1 MTTTMPEIDRS
12 LVLDE
17 FPDAVIAIDSRDQ
30 ISYVNHAVEGIL
42 GWSSSELVGRPLTVV
57 MPAMQS
63 QRRLGLEALA
73 PSEIARRPRRTS
85 ALHKAGMEVDVEVT
99 LGAYHLDGEEHS
111 IASLRLLE
119 ESVETTL
126 DWQHQLAAQQRV
138 MEVLSQAR
146 TLREGAFGVL
156 SAAGKAFSWDIAAIW
171 LVDPASDV
179 LRTAATWQ
187 SQGVA
192 AKGLADRMKTVMLR
206 SGEGLPGEAWKR
218 RDMVVSIKGT
228 GSSSDHS
235 VLDGPRAICFPIFA
249 SGEVSGVLELFSR
262 EPSGYSGESLSTVK
276 VIARRFGKFINR
288 LHTDETRARMFHEAQ
303 EGVRARD
310 ELLSVAAHELKTPL
324 CGLALR
330 LQTMTLQ
337 ARRSSAQLLPAEEVI
352 TRLDAANR
360 LVQRLMLLMD
370 ELMQVGR
377 FTNDLTQLESEDVNL
392 STLVQEVADR
402 FRDQLAAC
410 ECSLSLTIAPG
421 VSGHWDALQLD
432 QMITNLLSNA
442 MKYGRGKPI
451 EVTLESAEAGATLSV
466 KDFGIGIAPAHQARI
481 FERFERAVSGQHYG
495 GLGLGLWIVRQIV
508 EALGGSIRVRS
519 QPEQGSEF
527 VVFLPRSRDKGSA
540 NGIT

>member
-1 MTTTMPEIDRS
+1 MPEIDRTV
-12 LVLDE
+12 LLDE

-30 ISYVNHAVEGIL
+30 IAYVNHALEGIL
-42 GWSSSELVGRPLTVV
+42 GWSSSDLVGRPLAVV
-57 MPAMQS
+57 MPGMQS
-63 QRRLGLEALA
+63 QRRLGLQALA
-73 PSEIARRPRRTS
+73 PSEVARRPRRTS

-126 DWQHQLAAQQRV
+126 DWQHQLAAQQKV

-146 TLREGAFGVL
+146 TVREGAFGVL

-179 LRTAATWQ
+179 LRTGATWQ
-187 SQGVA
+187 AQGVTE
-192 AKGLADRMKTVMLR
+192 KGLADRMKTVALR
-206 SGEGLPGEAWKR
+206 RGEGLPGEAWKS
-218 RDMVVSIKGT
+218 RDMAVSIKET
-228 GSSSDHS
+228 GSSSGDS
-235 VLDGPRAICFPIFA
+235 GAIDGPRAICFPIFT

-262 EPSGYSGESLSTVK
+262 EPSAYSGESLSTVK

-288 LHTDETRARMFHEAQ
+288 LHTDESRARMFHEAQ

-370 ELMQVGR
+370 ELMQVAR
-377 FTNDLTQLESEDVNL
+377 FTNDKTHLESEEVNL
-392 STLVQEVADR
+392 STLVREVADR

-410 ECSLSLTIAPG
+410 ECSLNLTIAPG
-421 VSGHWDALQLD
+421 VSGKWDALQLD
-432 QMITNLLSNA
+432 QMLTNLLSNA

-451 EVTLESAEAGATLSV
+451 EVKLESTEAGATFSI
-466 KDFGIGIAPAHQARI
+466 KDFGIGIAPEHQARI

-508 EALGGSIRVRS
+508 EALGGNIRVLS
-519 QPEQGSEF
+519 QPGQGSEF
-527 VVFLPRSRDKGSA
+527 VVFLPRSREQGS
-540 NGIT
+540 G

>member
-1 MTTTMPEIDRS
+1 ME
-12 LVLDE
+12 
-17 FPDAVIAIDSRDQ
+17 A
-30 ISYVNHAVEGIL
+30 
-42 GWSSSELVGRPLTVV
+42 
-57 MPAMQS
+57 
-63 QRRLGLEALA
+63 QRRVGLEALA

-85 ALHKAGMEVDVEVT
+85 ALHKARMEVDVEVT
-99 LGAYHLDGEEHS
+99 LGAYHLDGEEHL

-146 TLREGAFGVL
+146 TVREGAFGVL

-171 LVDPASDV
+171 LVVPAADV

-187 SQGVA
+187 SPGVS
-192 AKGLADRMKTVMLR
+192 AKGLADRMKTVTLR

-218 RDMVVSIKGT
+218 RDMVVSIKET
-228 GSSSDHS
+228 GSSSTNS
-235 VLDGPRAICFPIFA
+235 GAIDGPRAICFPIFT

-262 EPSGYSGESLSTVK
+262 EPSAYSGESLSTVK

-288 LHTDETRARMFHEAQ
+288 LHTDESRARMFHEAQ

-330 LQTMTLQ
+330 LQTMPLQ

-370 ELMQVGR
+370 ELMQLGR
-377 FTNDLTQLESEDVNL
+377 FTNDLTQL
-392 STLVQEVADR
+392 
-402 FRDQLAAC
+402 
-410 ECSLSLTIAPG
+410 
-421 VSGHWDALQLD
+421 
-432 QMITNLLSNA
+432 
-442 MKYGRGKPI
+442 
-451 EVTLESAEAGATLSV
+451 
-466 KDFGIGIAPAHQARI
+466 
-481 FERFERAVSGQHYG
+481 
-495 GLGLGLWIVRQIV
+495 
-508 EALGGSIRVRS
+508 
-519 QPEQGSEF
+519 GSEHMD
-527 VVFLPRSRDKGSA
+527 LPPQVHS
-540 NGIT
+540 

>member
-1 MTTTMPEIDRS
+1 
-12 LVLDE
+12 
-17 FPDAVIAIDSRDQ
+17 
-30 ISYVNHAVEGIL
+30 
-42 GWSSSELVGRPLTVV
+42 
-57 MPAMQS
+57 PA
-63 QRRLGLEALA
+63 A
-73 PSEIARRPRRTS
+73 
-85 ALHKAGMEVDVEVT
+85 
-99 LGAYHLDGEEHS
+99 
-111 IASLRLLE
+111 
-119 ESVETTL
+119 
-126 DWQHQLAAQQRV
+126 
-138 MEVLSQAR
+138 
-146 TLREGAFGVL
+146 
-156 SAAGKAFSWDIAAIW
+156 
-171 LVDPASDV
+171 DV

-262 EPSGYSGESLSTVK
+262 EPSAYSGESLSTVK

-337 ARRSSAQLLPAEEVI
+337 ARRSSAQLIPAEEVI

-370 ELMQVGR
+370 ELMQVSR
-377 FTNDLTQLESEDVNL
+377 FTNDRIQLESEDVNL
-392 STLVQEVADR
+392 SSLMRDVTDR
-402 FRDQLAAC
+402 FRDQLASS
-410 ECSLSLTIAPG
+410 ECSLNLTIAPG
-421 VSGHWDALQLD
+421 VSGKWDALQLD
-432 QMITNLLSNA
+432 QMISNLLSNA

-451 EVTLESAEAGATLSV
+451 EIKLESDENRATLSI
-466 KDFGIGIAPAHQARI
+466 KDFGIGIAPEHQARI
-481 FERFERAVSGQHYG
+481 FERFERAVTGQHYG

-508 EALGGSIRVRS
+508 EALGGKISVQS
-519 QPEQGSEF
+519 EPGQGSLF
-527 VVFLPRSRDKGSA
+527 VVSIPRSPPQSSVGGS
-540 NGIT
+540 GSH

>member
-1 MTTTMPEIDRS
+1 MPEIDRS
-12 LVLDE
+12 VLLDE

-42 GWSSSELVGRPLTVV
+42 GWSSSELLGRPLTVV

-63 QRRLGLEALA
+63 QRRLGMQALA
-73 PSEIARRPRRTS
+73 ESEVARRPHRTS

-146 TLREGAFGVL
+146 TIREGAFGVL
-156 SAAGKAFSWDIAAIW
+156 TAAGKALSWDIAAIW

-187 SQGVA
+187 SQGVT
-192 AKGLADRMKTVMLR
+192 AKGLADRMATVTLGR
-206 SGEGLPGEAWKR
+206 GEGLPGEAWKSR
-218 RDMVVSIKGT
+218 EMAVSIKGT
-228 GSSSDHS
+228 GSSSGHS
-235 VLDGPRAICFPIFA
+235 GGIDGPRAICFPIFA
-249 SGEVSGVLELFSR
+249 SGEVIGVLEFFSR
-262 EPSGYSGESLSTVK
+262 EPSAYSGESLATMK
-276 VIARRFGKFINR
+276 VIARRIGKFIDR
-288 LHTDETRARMFHEAQ
+288 LHTDETRARMYHEAQ

-370 ELMQVGR
+370 ELMQVSR
-377 FTNDLTQLESEDVNL
+377 FTNDRTQLESEDVNL
-392 STLVQEVADR
+392 SILVREVADR
-402 FRDQLAAC
+402 FRDQLPSC
-410 ECSLSLTIAPG
+410 ECSLNLTIAPG
-421 VSGHWDALQLD
+421 VTGKWDALQLD

-451 EVTLESAEAGATLSV
+451 EIRLESDENGATLRI
-466 KDFGIGIAPAHQARI
+466 KDFGIGIAPEHQARI

-508 EALGGSIRVRS
+508 EALDGKIRVHS
-519 QPEQGSEF
+519 EPGQGSEF
-527 VVFLPRSRDKGSA
+527 LVSIPRSREQGSA
-540 NGIT
+540 N

>member
-1 MTTTMPEIDRS
+1 MPEIDPNI
-12 LVLDE
+12 LLDQ

-42 GWSSSELVGRPLTVV
+42 GWSSSELIGRPLTVV
-57 MPAMQS
+57 MPGMQS
-63 QRRLGLEALA
+63 QRKLGLQALA
-73 PSEIARRPRRTS
+73 PSEVARRPHRTS

-99 LGAYHLDGEEHS
+99 LGAYHLGGEEHS

-126 DWQHQLAAQQRV
+126 DWQHQLAAQQRA

-146 TLREGAFGVL
+146 TVREGAFGVL
-156 SAAGKAFSWDIAAIW
+156 SAAGKAFSWDIAAVW
-171 LVDPASDV
+171 LVDPSADV

-187 SQGVA
+187 SAGVTS
-192 AKGLADRMKTVMLR
+192 KGLADRMKTVTLR
-206 SGEGLPGEAWKR
+206 RGEGLPGEAWKS
-218 RDMVVSIKGT
+218 RDMVVSIKEAG
-228 GSSSDHS
+228 GPAGDSGAI
-235 VLDGPRAICFPIFA
+235 DGPRAICFPIFTA
-249 SGEVSGVLELFSR
+249 GEVSGVLEFFSR
-262 EPSGYSGESLSTVK
+262 EPSAYSGESLSTVK
-276 VIARRFGKFINR
+276 VIARRFGKFLSR

-352 TRLDAANR
+352 ARLDAANR

-370 ELMQVGR
+370 ELMQVSR
-377 FTNDLTQLESEDVNL
+377 FTNDRTNLESEDVNL
-392 STLVQEVADR
+392 STLVREVADR
-402 FRDQLAAC
+402 FRDQLASS
-410 ECSLSLTIAPG
+410 ECSLNLTVAAG
-421 VSGHWDALQLD
+421 VTGKWDGLQID
-432 QMITNLLSNA
+432 QMISNLLSNA

-451 EVTLESAEAGATLSV
+451 EIRLDRTEAGAVLSI
-466 KDFGIGIAPAHQARI
+466 KDFGIGIAPEHQARI

-508 EALGGSIRVRS
+508 EALGGNIRVHS
-519 QPEQGSEF
+519 QPGQGSEF
-527 VVFLPRSRDKGSA
+527 VVFVPHSRGEAPPIEAGD
-540 NGIT
+540 